1 MKRVLKEPLLH
12 FLVAGAALFVLFD
25 GVGGEGR
32 DTAANHIVVTPSDIE
47 RFSVLWQRRWMR
59 PPTEA
64 ELDGLIEEHV
74 REEIL
79 YREALA
85 LGLDRDDTIVRR
97 RMAQKMEF
105 LFEDVAEQVPPSE
118 EELAQFLNEHPERFA
133 VPARLTFSHVF
144 LSVDRRG
151 ARAAADAEQ
160 LLLALKERG
169 PEVDPL
175 AYGDPTLIEPH
186 YERITPREIAR
197 LFGSAFAD
205 AVAPLA
211 EGRWQ
216 GPVESGYGV
225 HLVYVH
231 EREAERMPALEEVR
245 ERVTTELVADR
256 QRQAKDAFYAELRK
270 RYQVIVEEPAAG
282 EPGVAMLR
290 AAE

>member
-25 GVGGEGR
+25 GVGGNGGG
-32 DTAANHIVVTPSDIE
+32 TAENRIVVTLSDIE
-47 RFSVLWQRRWMR
+47 RLSVLWQRRWMR

-64 ELDGLIEEHV
+64 ELDGLIEDHV

-105 LFEDVAEQVPPSE
+105 LTEDFAEQAAPSDD
-118 EELAQFLNEHPERFA
+118 ELERFLSEHPERFL

-144 LSVDRRG
+144 LSFDRRG
-151 ARAAADAEQ
+151 VRAAEDAEQ
-160 LLLALKERG
+160 LLVVLKERG

-175 AYGDPTLIEPH
+175 AYGDPTVIEPRH
-186 YERITPREIAR
+186 ERLTPREIAR
-197 LFGSAFAD
+197 LFGGAFAD

-211 EGRWQ
+211 EGRWH
-216 GPVESGYGV
+216 GPVGSGYGV

-245 ERVTTELVADR
+245 ESVTTELVAER
-256 QRQAKDAFYAELRK
+256 QRQTNDAFYEELRK
-270 RYQVIVEEPAAG
+270 RYQVIIEEPAAG